1 MTKEQ
6 KFMEDYNIGQNI
18 FKKLY
23 DLKKE
28 DFIIIMKDMF
38 QDNKNVMEI
47 LEDNPKLNKTLID
60 DTPQTICI
68 YYYSSLEINW
78 SGVKYKPEHG
88 ESKTLIKFDKY
99 FNIDNALKLI

>member
-1 MTKEQ
+1 
-6 KFMEDYNIGQNI
+6 
-18 FKKLY
+18 
-23 DLKKE
+23 
-28 DFIIIMKDMF
+28 MF

-47 LEDNPKLNKTLID
+47 LKDNPKLNKTLID
-60 DTPQTICI
+60 DTPQTINI
-68 YYYSSLEINW
+68 YYYSSIEINW